1 MFGNSFCFLFLIFF
15 FRNRN
20 KKQFSCIFKIKKH
33 VWLVEIKKNN
43 NNKKEEFFE
52 EKKILKYIVTRTRT
66 LTLAHLF
73 TVMASLDGDEG
84 RGVE

>member
-15 FRNRN
+15 FLGIEI

-33 VWLVEIKKNN
+33 VWLVEIKK
-43 NNKKEEFFE
+43 KKFE
-52 EKKILKYIVTRTRT
+52 EIKILKYIVTRTRT
-66 LTLAHLF
+66 LTLANLF

-84 RGVE
+84 RG

>member
-1 MFGNSFCFLFLIFF
+1 MFGNSFFFILKFF

-33 VWLVEIKKNN
+33 VWLVEIKK
-43 NNKKEEFFE
+43 KKKFE

-66 LTLAHLF
+66 LTLANLF
-73 TVMASLDGDEG
+73 TVKASLDGDEG
-84 RGVE
+84 RGAE

>member
-1 MFGNSFCFLFLIFF
+1 MFGNSFCFLFLNFF

-33 VWLVEIKKNN
+33 VWLVEIKKK
-43 NNKKEEFFE
+43 KKEEFFE

-73 TVMASLDGDEG
+73 TDMASLDGDEG

>member
-1 MFGNSFCFLFLIFF
+1 MFFIFNFF
-15 FRNRN
+15 FLGIEI

-33 VWLVEIKKNN
+33 VWLVEILKK
-43 NNKKEEFFE
+43 KIE

-66 LTLAHLF
+66 LTLANLF
-73 TVMASLDGDEG
+73 TVMASLDGDEK

>member
-1 MFGNSFCFLFLIFF
+1 MLIVFVFYFKIFF
-15 FRNRN
+15 FWNRN

-33 VWLVEIKKNN
+33 VWLVEILKK
-43 NNKKEEFFE
+43 KIE

-66 LTLAHLF
+66 LTLANLF
-73 TVMASLDGDEG
+73 TVMASVDGDEG